1 MVQSSERKVGMSY
14 LLPLWEPDLW
24 CSFEPV
30 EIRQQSRPTLPQQ
43 SLIQDSFYQ
52 GHLLCILGIKE
63 TKEIKHISLV
73 LS

>member
-1 MVQSSERKVGMSY
+1 MAQSNGKKVDMSY
-14 LLPLWEPDLW
+14 LLPLWEPDL

-30 EIRQQSRPTLPQQ
+30 EIRHQSRPTLPPQ

-52 GHLLCILGIKE
+52 GHLLCIPGIKE
-63 TKEIKHISLV
+63 AKPISLV

>member
-1 MVQSSERKVGMSY
+1 MAQSSARKVGMNY
-14 LLPLWEPDLW
+14 LLPLWEPDL

-30 EIRQQSRPTLPQQ
+30 EISHQSKTTLPPL

-52 GHLLCILGIKE
+52 GHLLCIPGIKE
-63 TKEIKHISLV
+63 AKPISLV